1 MKILIVD
8 DSAFMRTILK
18 DLIPSSKWAGATV
31 LEAENGEQA
40 ITISQSE
47 RPDLI
52 LLDVVMPGK
61 DGIEVLKEI
70 GSSLPSVVI
79 VSSMGQETVI
89 DQAKTLGAKDYIVKP
104 FDARQVVDS
113 LNKLYPA
120 TADAPAGATDSP
132 AGAQS
137 AASPTSTEPT
147 DASETPS
154 V

>member
-18 DLIPSSKWAGATV
+18 DLIPSSKWTGATV

-40 ITISQSE
+40 VSISQAE
-47 RPDLI
+47 KPDLI

-70 GSSLPSVVI
+70 GSSLPSVVM
-79 VSSMGQETVI
+79 VSSMGQENVI

-104 FDARQVVDS
+104 FDARQVIDS
-113 LNKLYPA
+113 LNKLYPENGGA
-120 TADAPAGATDSP
+120 AEASQTPDTTTPA
-132 AGAQS
+132 
-137 AASPTSTEPT
+137 PT
-147 DASETPS
+147 DPSGTTQTPAA
-154 V
+154 

>member
-18 DLIPSSKWAGATV
+18 DLIPSSKWAGATI
-31 LEAENGEQA
+31 LEAENGDDA
-40 ITISQSE
+40 VTISQAE
-47 RPDLI
+47 QPDLI

-70 GSSLPSVVI
+70 GGGMPSVVI
-79 VSSMGQETVI
+79 VSSMGQENVI

-104 FDARQVVDS
+104 FDARMVVDS
-113 LNKLYPA
+113 LNKLYPETEGA
-120 TADAPAGATDSP
+120 PAADANATPTAPPSDTPAEQP
-132 AGAQS
+132 ANTTQN
-137 AASPTSTEPT
+137 
-147 DASETPS
+147 PS